1 MKRHGRLFPD
11 IVSRDNIELAYDK
24 ARKGKAWQRTVQRV
38 DARRDERLGQLQVDL
53 KAGRFTT
60 SPYRIKKVY
69 EPKERDIYVLP
80 FYPDRIVQH
89 ALMSVL
95 EPIWTPLLIHDT
107 YACIPGRGLHA
118 GSRRTMELVRGYRY
132 FLKCDISKFYP
143 SISHDIMF
151 AVVQRKIKC
160 TPTLDLMG
168 NIIYS
173 LPGGKNV
180 PIGNYTS
187 QWKGNLYLN
196 ELDMFVKHELRV
208 RGYVRYC
215 DDFVLFSNSKQ
226 ELHEWR
232 EAMRESLWE
241 HLGLTYSK
249 AEVAPVTQ
257 GVDFLGY
264 RHFPDKILLRKSTA
278 RRVRRRLARLPQQY
292 RAGCITL
299 EQYRSSVASTWG
311 WLRWANTFNF
321 QVAIQLQDLQED
333 IDGFRYAKAV

>member
-1 MKRHGRLFPD
+1 
-11 IVSRDNIELAYDK
+11 
-24 ARKGKAWQRTVQRV
+24 
-38 DARRDERLGQLQVDL
+38 
-53 KAGRFTT
+53 
-60 SPYRIKKVY
+60 
-69 EPKERDIYVLP
+69 
-80 FYPDRIVQH
+80 
-89 ALMSVL
+89 VL
-95 EPIWTPLLIHDT
+95 EPVWTPLLIHDT

-118 GSRRTMELVRGYRY
+118 GSRRTMEFVRRYRY

-160 TPTLDLMG
+160 TPTLGLLG

-187 QWKGNLYLN
+187 QWKGNLYLH

-215 DDFVLFSNSKQ
+215 DDFVLFSDSKR
-226 ELHEWR
+226 ELHEAR
-232 EAMRESLWE
+232 EAMREYLWE
-241 HLGLTYSK
+241 NLGLTYSK
-249 AEVAPVTQ
+249 AEVAPVSQ

-278 RRVRRRLARLPQQY
+278 RRVRRRLARLPHQY
-292 RAGCITL
+292 RDGWITL

-311 WLRWANTFNF
+311 WLRWANTYNF
-321 QVAIQLQDLQED
+321 QIAIQLNDLQED
-333 IDGFRYAKAV
+333 VDACAEAV